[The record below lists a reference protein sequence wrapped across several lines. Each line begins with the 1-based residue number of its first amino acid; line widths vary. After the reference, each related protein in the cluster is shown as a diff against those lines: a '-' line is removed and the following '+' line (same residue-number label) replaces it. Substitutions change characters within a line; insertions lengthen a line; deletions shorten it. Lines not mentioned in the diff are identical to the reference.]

1 MDGYRLHMLLAL
13 TLGVLVVGWGVLL
26 SPPFRELRAT
36 IGLPTE
42 LPGARYNVSI
52 GAAEIINPDE
62 KSAEFFLA
70 RVAHFY
76 HSTFAILLYGMVAAY
91 ALLRRDLIGMD
102 LLNFTFIGTLATVI
116 GAQIY
121 SYVSRTF
128 FWHGL
133 FIAGLAM
140 IFSSGLIIA
149 LRMKPKNLLD
159 YALYVALILLLI
171 GGIIGAYVGS
181 SYISPGIS
189 SEFVKAKIVSR
200 FNPDLAEENEIWR
213 AMTGHLHTMVAL
225 ATTLTFL
232 LGVMYLGTR
241 ESKLSRASM
250 YLVILGEIVMALSAY
265 SVWFFGKIA
274 HLIITPAALILI
286 SSTLILSFMTKRP
299 DKSVFSSE
307 GAMFWGLRL
316 GNIWTWA
323 FIAIPGAIVAISLR
337 KPVFFNP
344 ELRSEVW
351 DWTELAYNIGHWH
364 QILVLWGITLL
375 LIYVSQ
381 IRGHERIASVSSWLS
396 LIGMLLAVATI
407 NLYMLA
413 NPPGAYSPNPYHN
426 LWLSLLVEPS
436 LILMSLGVALSYI
449 LFVIDSIKR

>member
-1 MDGYRLHMLLAL
+1 MDGYRAHMLLAL
-13 TLGVLVVGWGVLL
+13 TLGVIVIGLGVLL

-42 LPGARYNVSI
+42 LPGARYNAST
-52 GAAEIINPDE
+52 GAAEIINPNKE
-62 KSAEFFLA
+62 LAEFFLA

-102 LLNFTFIGTLATVI
+102 LLNFTFLGTISVVV
-116 GAQIY
+116 GAQVY

-140 IFSSGLIIA
+140 IFSSGLLIA
-149 LRMKPKNLLD
+149 IRMKPKSLLD
-159 YALYVALILLLI
+159 YSLYIALILLLI

-181 SYISPGIS
+181 SYINPEVS
-189 SEFVKAKIVSR
+189 SEFVKAKIISR
-200 FNPDLAEENEIWR
+200 FNPDLAEENEVWR
-213 AMTGHLHTMVAL
+213 AMTGHLHTMLAL
-225 ATTLTFL
+225 ATTSTFL
-232 LGVMYLGTR
+232 LGVMYLGVR
-241 ESKLSRASM
+241 ESKLSRISM
-250 YLVILGEIVMALSAY
+250 YMVILGELVMAISAY

-286 SSTLILSFMTKRP
+286 FSTLILSFMTERP
-299 DKSVFSSE
+299 NKSTFSSK

-344 ELRSEVW
+344 DFRSGVW
-351 DWTELAYNIGHWH
+351 DWAELAYNIGHWH

-375 LIYVSQ
+375 LIYTSQ
-381 IRGHERIASVSSWLS
+381 IRGHERIASISSWLS
-396 LIGMLLAVATI
+396 LIGMLSAVATI

-413 NPPGAYSPNPYHN
+413 NPPGAYSPNPYSN
-426 LWLSLLVEPS
+426 LWLSVLVEPA

-449 LFVIDSIKR
+449 LFAMDFIKH